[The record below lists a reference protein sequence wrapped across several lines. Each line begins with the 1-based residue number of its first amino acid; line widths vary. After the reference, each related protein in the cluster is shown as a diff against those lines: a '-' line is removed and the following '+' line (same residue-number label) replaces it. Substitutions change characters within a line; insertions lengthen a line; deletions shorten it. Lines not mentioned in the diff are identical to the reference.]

1 MRRAALPAIGI
12 LGVAGIAAA
21 DPWTVRMESGA
32 EADSNV
38 TRTEEAPVGAAVGR
52 LGARITSQGAVLGG
66 AYIVDVSGL
75 ARMVASSDTQIRD
88 ESVMLYVGE
97 LRWLHPIGESSLA
110 AGVHL
115 TAADSFGVLVPIG
128 ARTYRNLGG
137 DALLVLGHGEDHHL
151 TLGVGGRDFWYKPHG
166 PELPPHIFDWRGP
179 VASAQLDAMLWH
191 TPDRTRS
198 LELAVGLGFE
208 ARSYESTA
216 MFNCAPVDSGNPCP
230 MDTALRRRDRYQRG
244 GLVLTWTGDVVATG
258 SYEVTVVDSNSYGQS
273 LIRQRITA
281 AATMEVVSALYV
293 SATAT
298 LQIDQY
304 PEGVPNLVHQEL
316 TSLEDE
322 NRSSLQVLVT
332 RALSTAW
339 SVEARGALWRD
350 FGTAGASFARQLV
363 YAGVLYQR

>member
-38 TRTEEAPVGAAVGR
+38 TRTEDKPVAAAVGR
-52 LGARITSQGAVLGG
+52 LGARIDYRDELLGG
-66 AYIVDVSGL
+66 KCIVNVSSL
-75 ARMVASSDTQIRD
+75 VRMVASARNKD
-88 ESVMLYVGE
+88 ESVMLDVGE
-97 LRWLHPIGESSLA
+97 LRWLHPVGGSSLV

-115 TAADSFGVLVPIG
+115 TVADSFGVLIPTG

-137 DALLVLGHGEDHHL
+137 DALLMLGHGEDHHL
-151 TLGVGGRDFWYKPHG
+151 MLGVGWRNFVYKQVSA
-166 PELPPHIFDWRGP
+166 FDWRGP
-179 VASAQLDAMLWH
+179 VANARLDTVLWH

-198 LELAVGLGFE
+198 LELAAAVGFE
-208 ARSYESTA
+208 ARSYDSMA
-216 MFNCAPVDSGNPCP
+216 SFNCAPDGSGNSCP
-230 MDTALRRRDRYQRG
+230 MDSTLRRRDRHQRG
-244 GLVLTWTGDVVATG
+244 GLELIWTGEVVATG
-258 SYEVTVVDSNSYGQS
+258 SYQVTVVDSNSYRQS

-281 AATMEVVSALYV
+281 AATMEVVPALFV

-304 PEGVPNLVHQEL
+304 PEGVPGSDLLHQEL

-332 RALSTAW
+332 RALTRAW
-339 SVEARGALWRD
+339 SLEVRGAIWRD
-350 FGTAGASFARQLV
+350 FGTAGASFGRELA
-363 YAGVLYQR
+363 YAGVLYQH